1 VIGGD
6 SGIDFESVLSWQPQ
20 TKVYATP
27 FFDDSRLTIY
37 ELFEPMNK
45 VGFISLGCPKNL
57 VDSEVMMGQLKA
69 NGYELTA
76 DASEADTVVVN
87 TCGFIDSAKKESIEA
102 ILEAAQLKTNGKAK
116 RLVVAGCLVERYR
129 DELKA
134 SMPEVDAFIGTSQIN
149 DILAVCDPQTNTR
162 SLPIITVGNQ
172 SATYLYDEST
182 PRVLATPS
190 HYAFIKIAEG
200 CDRPC
205 AFCFIPQMRGHFRS
219 RRFGSIVAE
228 AHQLAEEGVKELI
241 LVAQDSS
248 RYGEDLGKQDALAHL
263 LRELSHTEGIEWV
276 RVMYTYPTHISDA
289 FLDVLAE
296 EAKAVKYLDMPLQH
310 ASQNVLKLM
319 KRGGNRASLEKLI
332 KRVRERV
339 PGIAVRTTFIAG
351 FPGETD
357 GDFEELL
364 AFVKNVE
371 FDRVGVFTYS
381 DEEGTPAFEL
391 PNKVDPKIAKQRRI
405 RLMKAQSRISRKRNK
420 AKVGEV
426 LRVIFE
432 GESNESDLLWQGR
445 IETQAPDIDGCVL
458 INDVPEGF
466 IPLPGEMV
474 NVLITE
480 AQEYD
485 LVGKIVS
492 CQ

>member
-1 VIGGD
+1 M
-6 SGIDFESVLSWQPQ
+6 
-20 TKVYATP
+20 K
-27 FFDDSRLTIY
+27 
-37 ELFEPMNK
+37 K

-87 TCGFIDSAKKESIEA
+87 TCGFIDSAKKESIDT
-102 ILEAAQLKTNGKAK
+102 ILEAARWKTDGKAT

-129 DELKA
+129 DDLKA
-134 SMPEVDAFIGTSQIN
+134 AMPEVDAFIGTSQIN
-149 DILAVCDPQTNTR
+149 DILAVCDPKTDTR
-162 SLPIITVGNQ
+162 SLPVVSLGNQ

-182 PRVLATPS
+182 PRLLATPS

-228 AHQLAEEGVKELI
+228 AQQLAEEGVKELI

-248 RYGEDLGKQDALAHL
+248 RYGEDLGKSDALAHL

-276 RVMYTYPTHISDA
+276 RVMYTYPTHISDG

-296 EAKAVKYLDMPLQH
+296 EPKAVKYLDMPLQH

-319 KRGGNRASLEKLI
+319 KRGGNRQSLERLI
-332 KRVRERV
+332 KRVRARV
-339 PGIAVRTTFIAG
+339 PGIAVRTTFITG
-351 FPGETD
+351 FPGETKD
-357 GDFEELL
+357 DFEELL

-381 DEEGTPAFEL
+381 DEEGTPAYDL
-391 PNKVDPKIAKQRRI
+391 PDKVDAKTAKQRRT
-405 RLMKAQSRISRKRNK
+405 RLMKEQSRISRKRNR
-420 AKVGEV
+420 AKIGDTVRV
-426 LRVIFE
+426 LFE
-432 GESNESDLLWQGR
+432 GESSESDLLWQGR
-445 IETQAPDIDGCVL
+445 IESQAPDIDGCIL
-458 INDVPEGF
+458 INDAPEGLA
-466 IPLPGEMV
+466 PAPGDFV
-474 NVLITE
+474 NVLLTE

-485 LVGKIVS
+485 LIGRIVI
-492 CQ
+492 

>member
-1 VIGGD
+1 
-6 SGIDFESVLSWQPQ
+6 
-20 TKVYATP
+20 
-27 FFDDSRLTIY
+27 
-37 ELFEPMNK
+37 MNK

-57 VDSEVMMGQLKA
+57 VDSEVMMGQLKQ
-69 NGYELTA
+69 NGYEITA
-76 DASEADTVVVN
+76 NAAEADTVVVN
-87 TCGFIDSAKKESIEA
+87 TCGFIDSAKKESIDT
-102 ILEAAQLKTNGKAK
+102 ILEAARLKTGGRAT
-116 RLVVAGCLVERYR
+116 RLIVAGCLVERYR

-134 SMPEVDAFIGTSQIN
+134 EMPEVDAFIGTSQIN
-149 DILAVCDPQTNTR
+149 DILSVCDPNTNTR
-162 SLPIITVGNQ
+162 TLPVIPLGNQ

-228 AHQLAEEGVKELI
+228 AQQLAEEGVKELI

-263 LRELSHTEGIEWV
+263 LRELSHTQGIEWV
-276 RVMYTYPTHISDA
+276 RVMYTYPTHISDG

-296 EAKAVKYLDMPLQH
+296 EPKAVKYLDLPLQH

-319 KRGGNRASLEKLI
+319 KRGGNRASLERLI
-332 KRVRERV
+332 RRVRTRV
-339 PGIAVRTTFIAG
+339 PGIAVRTTFITG

-357 GDFEELL
+357 ADFEELL

-381 DEEGTPAFEL
+381 DEEGTPAYDL
-391 PNKVDPKIAKQRRI
+391 PNKVDSKIARQRRM
-405 RLMKAQSRISRKRNK
+405 RLMKEQAKISRRKNK
-420 AKVGEV
+420 TRVGETVRV
-426 LRVIFE
+426 LFE
-432 GESNESDLLWQGR
+432 GESKESELLWQGR
-445 IETQAPDIDGCVL
+445 LETQAPDIDGCVL
-458 INDVPEGF
+458 ISDAPEGF
-466 IPLPGEMV
+466 TPQPGDLV

-485 LVGKIVS
+485 LVGSIV
-492 CQ
+492 

>member
-1 VIGGD
+1 
-6 SGIDFESVLSWQPQ
+6 
-20 TKVYATP
+20 
-27 FFDDSRLTIY
+27 
-37 ELFEPMNK
+37 MNK

-57 VDSEVMMGQLKA
+57 VDSEVMMGQLKQ
-69 NGYELTA
+69 NGFQITA
-76 DASEADTVVVN
+76 DAEEADTVVVN
-87 TCGFIDSAKKESIEA
+87 TCGFIDAAKKESIEA
-102 ILEAAQLKTNGKAK
+102 ILEAARLKTDGRAQ
-116 RLVVAGCLVERYR
+116 RLIVAGCLVERYR

-134 SMPEVDAFIGTSQIN
+134 EMPEVDAFIGTSQIN
-149 DILAVCDPQTNTR
+149 DILAVCDPNTNTR
-162 SLPIITVGNQ
+162 SLPVIPLGNQ

-263 LRELSHTEGIEWV
+263 LRELSHADGIEWV
-276 RVMYTYPTHISDA
+276 RVMYTYPTHISDG

-296 EAKAVKYLDMPLQH
+296 EPKAVKYLDMPLQH

-319 KRGGNRASLEKLI
+319 KRGGNRASLERLI
-332 KRVRERV
+332 ERVRSRV
-339 PGIAVRTTFIAG
+339 PGIAVRTTFITG

-357 GDFEELL
+357 ADFEELL
-364 AFVKNVE
+364 AFVESVE

-381 DEEGTPAFEL
+381 DEEGTPAYDL
-391 PNKVDPKIAKQRRI
+391 ANKVDPKIAKERRA
-405 RLMKAQSRISRKRNK
+405 RLMKAQSRISRRRNG
-420 AKVGEV
+420 ARVGEIV
-426 LRVIFE
+426 RVIFE
-432 GESNESDLLWQGR
+432 GESNETELLWQGR
-445 IETQAPDIDGCVL
+445 METQAPDIDGCVL
-458 INDVPEGF
+458 INDAPEGL
-466 IPLPGEMV
+466 IPSSGEFV
-474 NVLITE
+474 NVVVTE

-485 LVGKIVS
+485 LVGRIVG
-492 CQ
+492 